1 MFWSGETL
9 RDRLPE
15 LITLEDGTAASENNI
30 DCAAYPLRIGSE
42 VFITPNYES
51 PEIRNHTKQALEENQ
66 HFNIPY
72 GQFAFFLT
80 EEIVHVPEDAIAFIS
95 FKAKYKFQGLVNVSG
110 FHVDPGY
117 KGRLIFS
124 VYNAGPKSITLRR
137 GQKFFLIW
145 YASLD
150 KKSNYIKKAEGF
162 NEIGVDLIN
171 SINGEVYNPIALKD
185 RITDLRDEIKD
196 VENNV
201 KKWVLGGLIAA
212 LSFILLTFS
221 GRLLWDLHKNNKIEE
236 KVHMKIEKEIQTQ
249 SKDQIKKLVEQE
261 MRNLKPKPNGL
272 PLKD

>member
-1 MFWSGETL
+1 M
-9 RDRLPE
+9 
-15 LITLEDGTAASENNI
+15 
-30 DCAAYPLRIGSE
+30 
-42 VFITPNYES
+42 
-51 PEIRNHTKQALEENQ
+51 
-66 HFNIPY
+66 
-72 GQFAFFLT
+72 
-80 EEIVHVPEDAIAFIS
+80 
-95 FKAKYKFQGLVNVSG
+95 NVSG